1 MKLLSNRDEILQD
14 LCIHYANEQCHGH
27 GHLIDIKIWEYQKVP
42 INPIFQAFLYLPVAD
57 QREKEEDMGVLWQ
70 TEQL

>member
-1 MKLLSNRDEILQD
+1 MWLAFVRENWDNSWSQEQVMKLLSNRDEILQD

-42 INPIFQAFLYLPVAD
+42 INPIF
-57 QREKEEDMGVLWQ
+57 
-70 TEQL
+70 